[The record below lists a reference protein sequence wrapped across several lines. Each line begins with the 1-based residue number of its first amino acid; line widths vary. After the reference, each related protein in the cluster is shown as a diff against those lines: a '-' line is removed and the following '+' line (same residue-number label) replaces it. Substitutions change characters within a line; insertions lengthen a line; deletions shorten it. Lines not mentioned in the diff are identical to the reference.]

1 MVASHDPGL
10 GGRRVSDPA
19 LDSNS
24 ASRVSRMRPV
34 APPSSMTPPVA
45 EGFDGGQDM
54 RIRRMLTAHF
64 DAVWRTACRLGAT
77 PARAD
82 DVAQEAFL
90 VAARKLD
97 QVDPERERQFLMGVA
112 VRLTA
117 NVRRAV
123 AARAEISSEGRAD
136 TQIDPSP
143 GPEELLERKR
153 LREVL
158 DSILSSMP
166 DDQREV
172 FVLCEIEGLS
182 GPEAAL
188 ALEMPLGTVASRLHR
203 ARVRFHALATRYR
216 SRCSCA
222 EGGAR

>member
-1 MVASHDPGL
+1 MEASQDSRLGARVTDAVVECDP
-10 GGRRVSDPA
+10 
-19 LDSNS
+19 
-24 ASRVSRMRPV
+24 ASRVSHMRSI
-34 APPSSMTPPVA
+34 APKASP
-45 EGFDGGQDM
+45 DGDAARGMDSVREA
-54 RIRRMLTAHF
+54 RIRRMLTLHF

-90 VAARKLD
+90 IASRKLD

-117 NVRRAV
+117 NVRRAI
-123 AARAEISSEGRAD
+123 AARAEVSTDRGTYAE
-136 TQIDPSP
+136 IDPAP

-158 DSILSSMP
+158 DTILRSMP
-166 DDQREV
+166 DDQREI

-182 GPEAAL
+182 GPEVAL
-188 ALEMPLGTVASRLHR
+188 ALDMPLGTVASRLHR
-203 ARVRFHALATRYR
+203 ARVRFHALATRHR
-216 SRCSCA
+216 SRSVRA
-222 EGGAR
+222 AGGAR

>member
-1 MVASHDPGL
+1 MEVSQDPGL
-10 GGRRVSDPA
+10 GGRVRDPVREP
-19 LDSNS
+19 DS
-24 ASRVSRMRPV
+24 AGRASRMRPI
-34 APPSSMTPPVA
+34 APRPQLDPPTA
-45 EGFDGGQDM
+45 ERLQA
-54 RIRRMLTAHF
+54 RREARLRRMLALHF

-90 VAARKLD
+90 IAARKLEH
-97 QVDPERERQFLMGVA
+97 VDPERERQFLMGVA

-117 NVRRAV
+117 NVRRAI
-123 AARAEISSEGRAD
+123 AARAEVSSERGAHE
-136 TQIDPSP
+136 QIDPTP
-143 GPEELLERKR
+143 GPDELLERKR
-153 LREVL
+153 FREVL
-158 DSILSSMP
+158 DAILCSMP
-166 DDQREV
+166 DEQRDV

-188 ALEMPLGTVASRLHR
+188 ALDMPLGTVASRLHR

-216 SRCSCA
+216 SRCVRA